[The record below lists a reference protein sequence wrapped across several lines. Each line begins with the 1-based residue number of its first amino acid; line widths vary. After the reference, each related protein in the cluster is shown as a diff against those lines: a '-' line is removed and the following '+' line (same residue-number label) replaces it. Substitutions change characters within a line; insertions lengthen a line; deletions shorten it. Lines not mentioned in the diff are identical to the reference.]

1 MSSIPSNLSR
11 VPNSLAAGVFLS
23 NITRTSIDI
32 ARLQEQ
38 LATGRAINKP
48 SDDSVRATSISI
60 LDDRLERAEQR
71 IRNIAAGRSALNL
84 LDVALAEAN
93 DLILEAKDIASSQ
106 IGAASDSQT
115 RNNQAVVVDALI
127 DQLFRLANRE
137 TNGLHLFGGSTPGTQ
152 PLQNI
157 FGGYRYVGRGAGL
170 INDMDLG
177 TSVPI
182 TIGGNN
188 AIGEVSARQRS
199 RLDLQPGLTSN
210 TRLADLNG
218 GRGLGITLGTIALS
232 FEGQDRIEVDLT
244 GAENVGNVL
253 SKIESAIRQYEE
265 QSGQTILQPGFG
277 AVTLEGGAIRINVA
291 PGADPPPAP
300 QPTLEFFESGQGST
314 AEDLGLTAAP
324 FANDAPTGAD
334 LRPRLTDVTPLDALD
349 PDSGLTLPLGSI
361 RIRFER
367 GEQSIVRQI
376 DLSSAQTIGDVRN
389 LIETNAPGVRVQ
401 INAQGTGLDVYN
413 EISGPRM
420 IIEEVAGGP
429 ETAAQLGIRT
439 LSADTPGADFNDGR
453 GIGIISGSINP
464 VTGLP
469 DPDRDVDFVI
479 TLGNGDSFTV
489 DLRPEDL
496 ATTATILAR
505 INQQA
510 QAAIDAGLI
519 PPGSFEAGLTD
530 DRNGIAFRDPLNL
543 GPPQFQPKNNS
554 TAARDLGL
562 LNGSYD
568 AASATFIAQDR
579 AGVRVDNLFTTLM
592 DLRDSLRGDD
602 SVGITIAGEQLEGAV
617 DRVAQTRAL
626 VGTYANRVDAAE
638 RRLENVIVLD
648 EMVRS
653 QLRDVDYAEASTRF
667 ALLQTQLQA
676 GLASA
681 SRAQSITLLDFL
693 G

>member
-1 MSSIPSNLSR
+1 
-11 VPNSLAAGVFLS
+11 
-23 NITRTSIDI
+23 
-32 ARLQEQ
+32 
-38 LATGRAINKP
+38 
-48 SDDSVRATSISI
+48 
-60 LDDRLERAEQR
+60 
-71 IRNIAAGRSALNL
+71 
-84 LDVALAEAN
+84 
-93 DLILEAKDIASSQ
+93 
-106 IGAASDSQT
+106 
-115 RNNQAVVVDALI
+115 
-127 DQLFRLANRE
+127 
-137 TNGLHLFGGSTPGTQ
+137 
-152 PLQNI
+152 
-157 FGGYRYVGRGAGL
+157 
-170 INDMDLG
+170 MDLG

-199 RLDLQPGLTSN
+199 RLDLQPGLTTN

-218 GRGLGITLGTIALS
+218 GRGLGITLGTIAFS

-253 SKIESAIRQYEE
+253 SNRKRHPPIRRTV
-265 QSGQTILQPGFG
+265 GQTILQPGFG

-291 PGADPPPAP
+291 PGADPPPSP

-367 GEQSIVRQI
+367 ADQSIVRQI

-510 QAAIDAGLI
+510 QVAADAGLI

-543 GPPQFQPKNNS
+543 GPPQFQSKNNS

-568 AASATFIAQDR
+568 AASATFIARSSRCPCRQPLYNTHGSAR
-579 AGVRVDNLFTTLM
+579 FAPR
-592 DLRDSLRGDD
+592 DD
-602 SVGITIAGEQLEGAV
+602 SVGITIAGDNSKEPSIAWHKH
-617 DRVAQTRAL
+617 AL
-626 VGTYANRVDAAE
+626 VGTYATPTPQSAGWRTSSCSMRRSEATAGCGLRRGIHAFRSLRPSSGRPRIRIKSTIHHTSRLSWIKQPHDQHSLA
-638 RRLENVIVLD
+638 RRLMYEVGAKAPILAGKPRKGECKKQDRRGRGNKGETGRGGKNAAGESLSRVIRRTD
-648 EMVRS
+648 VRAHAV
-653 QLRDVDYAEASTRF
+653 RPRGHE
-667 ALLQTQLQA
+667 
-676 GLASA
+676 
-681 SRAQSITLLDFL
+681 
-693 G
+693 